1 MKSQR
6 TQKLREMFN
15 ASKSIAPQLPIMFSN
30 NISWLSITIGC
41 SRCKED
47 IPDDH
52 VRGPVTSLIHSVVT
66 VEGVAFCRKCLLLH
80 HVLHRF
86 RADGSVE
93 FIRDGK
99 WVRTNCREEG
109 WAKRLVNKAR
119 NIVRKANLFFN
130 KDRCL

>member
-1 MKSQR
+1 MKSHR
-6 TQKLREMFN
+6 TEKLRKMFN
-15 ASKSIAPQLPIMFSN
+15 TSQPIGTQMPIVFSN
-30 NISWLSITIGC
+30 NLSWHSLTIGC

-47 IPDDH
+47 IPDEYL
-52 VRGPVTSLIHSVVT
+52 RGSVTSLIPSVVT

-93 FIRDGK
+93 FIRGGK
-99 WVRTNCREEG
+99 WVRTCCQDDG

-119 NIVRKANLFFN
+119 KIVRKANLFLN
-130 KDRCL
+130 KDRC